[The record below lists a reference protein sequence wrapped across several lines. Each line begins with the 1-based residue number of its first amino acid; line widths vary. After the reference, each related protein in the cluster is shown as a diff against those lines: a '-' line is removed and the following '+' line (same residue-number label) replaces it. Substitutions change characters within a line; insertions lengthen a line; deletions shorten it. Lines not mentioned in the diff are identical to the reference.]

1 MKMLKIT
8 LECKNARIENVA
20 ELLSETTNGFKVWV
34 HNSAV
39 YCSINLKSLR
49 ELTALSK
56 KLERIEGAES
66 KCIKIQKAEKPWIQ
80 I

>member
-39 YCSINLKSLR
+39 YCSFHANSLR
-49 ELTALSK
+49 DLKAISK
-56 KLERIEGAES
+56 RLENTEAVEF
-66 KCIKIQKAEKPWIQ
+66 KCIKIRKEGKS
-80 I
+80 